1 MEYIVESCR
10 KLPFN
15 WSMHSL
21 TANNFKKWGFFSLF
35 WSYESERD
43 SHYKKLI
50 ELKVNLKV
58 GKTLAER
65 NDWMRLSEQ
74 RQCEVSK

>member
-1 MEYIVESCR
+1 M
-10 KLPFN
+10 
-15 WSMHSL
+15 
-21 TANNFKKWGFFSLF
+21 GFFSLF